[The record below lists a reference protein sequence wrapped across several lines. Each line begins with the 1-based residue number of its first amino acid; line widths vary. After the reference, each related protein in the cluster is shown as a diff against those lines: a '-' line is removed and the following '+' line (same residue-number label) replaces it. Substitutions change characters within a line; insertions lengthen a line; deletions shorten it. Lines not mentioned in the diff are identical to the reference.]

1 VRSLW
6 ITLLCSLLV
15 WVQSACAQQEPLLED
30 KGWAAD
36 SSAASLSEPALQ
48 NWHLLVDQSGQLSLK
63 EVQAE
68 RTLFK
73 RLDSPSY
80 ASMGSNKAVWMHVQV
95 PAHGDVR
102 WLRVAARH
110 VEYLDLYLLR
120 AGQLEQHIQSGEY
133 RERGAGIP
141 MVSPYLFT
149 LPADGQPRDAYLR
162 LQSNHPMMAYFQL
175 VGEEGLAALE
185 RAAYFHGALLGMLG
199 LLVLYNLLYFAGLG
213 YTCYAWLSLFHLA
226 LLGCL
231 AANLGLIAVWWPAL
245 AYRQSLIA
253 DLMPLF
259 SCMALL
265 AFCLNFFRHQNTAGA
280 SWFLRIGFYLLALEA
295 LVMPLTAWPWH
306 GLLAHILALVAGVGA
321 LAVSF
326 QHWLHGDRPARL
338 SSAGLLVLSL
348 CLLCFLALPAG
359 YQMLDAEGLIGSL
372 FWMAA
377 LGGLLLN
384 LALLDQQRQ
393 GPTDVLAAPKP
404 SESTRP
410 QEYWL
415 REALLTRLN
424 HELRG
429 PLNNVLGMSELLLDT
444 SLSAKQRD
452 YVQSLQGAGNE
463 LLNLVNEILDIPR
476 LVSGDM
482 ALDCQSVDFAGLLA
496 DCFEILQP
504 RAEQQGVKL
513 VSSIHPQ
520 VPTAISTDPL
530 RLRQLLMGLLDN
542 ALRNSSAGSYVV
554 LQAELTEAP
563 NHAAS
568 LLRISV
574 QDDGPLVSAATQ
586 AILLDKSPKPCQVLA
601 KIPPGVAVSLFI
613 ARETARLM
621 QGDFGIQPA
630 PIQGNLLWVS
640 LPLGRTVADVGATE
654 AALIGARVLVVDDNE
669 TSRKVLLKQCTG
681 WGMEVD
687 TVADAKEALAL
698 LRTRAHLS
706 DLFDVVLLEQDM
718 PGMTGLQLAMK
729 IKSDLVFNHD
739 FSLILLTGVNQPPSP
754 IDARNA
760 GVNRMLTKPVSSYS
774 LKTVLVD
781 ELSKRPVHQVAL
793 SGDQATPFSIPDDFR
808 ILIAEDDR
816 ASSKVICSML
826 AKFDVRPD
834 VVGNGEQALE
844 ALKKHPY
851 DLVLMDC
858 EMPVLDGYG
867 ATRLLRDWEAA
878 DPARPHTLVVALT
891 AHVLTEHQE
900 QAEQAGMDAYMAKP
914 IELSRLRTL
923 IRQRVNAKMQHHVQ
937 EEDVLPHSSLGDTG

>member
-1 VRSLW
+1 M
-6 ITLLCSLLV
+6 
-15 WVQSACAQQEPLLED
+15 LED
-30 KGWAAD
+30 KGWGVEG
-36 SSAASLSEPALQ
+36 SSVALLEPALQ

-68 RTLFK
+68 RALFK

-80 ASMGSNKAVWMHVQV
+80 ASMGSHKAVWMHVQV

-141 MVSPYLFT
+141 MVSPYLFL

-175 VGEEGLAALE
+175 VGEEGLATLE
-185 RAAYFHGALLGMLG
+185 RAAYFHGALLGMLA
-199 LLVLYNLLYFAGLG
+199 LLVLYNLLYFAGAG

-231 AANLGLIAVWWPAL
+231 AANLGLVAAWWPTQAS
-245 AYRQSLIA
+245 RQSLIA

-265 AFCLNFFRHQNTAGA
+265 AFCLNFFRHQNSAGA

-326 QHWLHGDRPARL
+326 QHWLHGNRPARL
-338 SSAGLLVLSL
+338 STAGLLVLSL

-372 FWMAA
+372 FWLAA

-393 GPTDVLAAPKP
+393 RPKDVLVAPKP
-404 SESTRP
+404 SENNRS

-452 YVQSLQGAGNE
+452 YVQSMQGAGNE
-463 LLNLVNEILDIPR
+463 LLNLVNEILDIPQ

-482 ALDCQSVDFAGLLA
+482 ALDCQSVDFAGLLT

-542 ALRNSSAGSYVV
+542 ALRNSTAGGYVV
-554 LQAELTEAP
+554 LQAALIEDP
-563 NHAAS
+563 DQDAA
-568 LLRISV
+568 LLHISV
-574 QDDGPLVSAATQ
+574 QDEGPLVSAATQ

-601 KIPPGVAVSLFI
+601 KIPSGMAVSLFI
-613 ARETARLM
+613 AREMARLM
-621 QGDFGIQPA
+621 RGEFGIQPA
-630 PIQGNLLWVS
+630 QTQGNLLWVS
-640 LPLGRTVADVGATE
+640 LPLARTPVDAAESYVMV
-654 AALIGARVLVVDDNE
+654 AALKGVRVLVVDDNE

-729 IKSDLVFNHD
+729 IKSDLAFNHD
-739 FSLILLTGVNQPPSP
+739 LSLILLTGVNQPPSP

-793 SGDQATPFSIPDDFR
+793 SGDQAAPFSIPEDFR

-816 ASSKVICSML
+816 ASSRVICSML
-826 AKFDVRPD
+826 AKFDVKPD
-834 VVGNGEQALE
+834 VVSNGEQALE

-878 DPARPHTLVVALT
+878 DPARPHTFVVALT

-914 IELSRLRTL
+914 IELSRLRAL
-923 IRQRVNAKMQHHVQ
+923 IRQRVSAKMQHHVQ
-937 EEDVLPHSSLGDTG
+937 EEGALPHSSLGDTG